1 MTNTILQFDFSF
13 EGPWG
18 EAMATAL
25 GSLAQDI
32 AAEEG
37 LLWKIWT
44 ENREERRAG
53 GIYLFRD
60 ADSAE
65 RYRQKHAARLEA
77 FGIGEIVA
85 RSFRTNPALSA
96 ITRGP
101 LDRDPPFHT
110 VS

>member
-1 MTNTILQFDFSF
+1 MAMTGTILLFDFPF

-18 EAMATAL
+18 EEMAAAL
-25 GSLAQDI
+25 GGLAHDI

-37 LLWKIWT
+37 LLWKVWT

-60 ADSAE
+60 AASAE
-65 RYRQKHAARLEA
+65 RYRRKHAARLEA
-77 FGIGEIVA
+77 FGIRDIA
-85 RSFRTNPALSA
+85 AQSFAANPALSA

-101 LDRDPPFHT
+101 C
-110 VS
+110 